1 MPEFEEDQRVR
12 VREAGG
18 APSSQPDKS
27 LLGKE
32 GTIFAA
38 AQREI
43 GSGRPISYWV
53 EFDSG
58 VVEAIS
64 PDWLEPR

>member
-1 MPEFEEDQRVR
+1 MPEFVEDQRVR
-12 VREAGG
+12 VREEGG
-18 APSSQPDKS
+18 APSSQPDKC

-53 EFDSG
+53 EFDNG